1 MFLIIND
8 VYLFLFRTH
17 VNYITL
23 LLLEEAREGGFVRNL
38 PFLLVL
44 LVLLVLWLAC
54 VAEKAPDYPPHPSRS
69 RLR

>member
-44 LVLLVLWLAC
+44 LVLLVL
-54 VAEKAPDYPPHPSRS
+54 
-69 RLR
+69 